1 MLVRSSVVENMGLVR
16 LGRGVISKKLQCL
29 HVAIATMFGLDLPS
43 PRNFVAP
50 WACLSSSCTG
60 GFCYQKVT
68 LVVLRAVGSQEKD
81 FLFLAFE

>member
-29 HVAIATMFGLDLPS
+29 HVAIATFGLDLSS
-43 PRNFVAP
+43 PRNFVAQ

-60 GFCYQKVT
+60 GFCCQKVT

-81 FLFLAFE
+81 FLFLGFE